1 MSTFG
6 HFIKE
11 EREKRGWTQTQL
23 GALIG
28 INSTAIS
35 RIENESKD
43 ISPQKVNILADIF
56 NLDIQLIK
64 DLYYADKFSK
74 TAYRNKC
81 SDKVF
86 TIAKENVK
94 LLKAMDYVQSELNF

>member
-35 RIENESKD
+35 RIENESKV
-43 ISPQKVNILADIF
+43 ISPHKVRVLSDVFGINNQTVIEH
-56 NLDIQLIK
+56 
-64 DLYYADKFSK
+64 YYADKFARE
-74 TAYRNKC
+74 AYINQC
-81 SDKVF
+81 SDNVF
-86 TIAKENVK
+86 TVARRTLNYYKSINTKQGR
-94 LLKAMDYVQSELNF
+94 LEL